1 MTNIIR
7 QLLMLTYDVHAL
19 LEAVCCNGYLG
30 YIWIRGE
37 SKIDEDHVDGA
48 IGSMEKGEMHK
59 LGHPRIKY
67 SMCGIGIPPLAAVAA
82 SSLAMWTMKYK
93 FWEPLLG

>member
-30 YIWIRGE
+30 YMWIRGE

-48 IGSMEKGEMHK
+48 IGSMEKDEMHK

-67 SMCGIGIPPLAAVAA
+67 SMCGIGIPPVAAVAA
-82 SSLAMWTMKYK
+82 ISLAMWTIKYI
-93 FWEPLLG
+93 FWEP